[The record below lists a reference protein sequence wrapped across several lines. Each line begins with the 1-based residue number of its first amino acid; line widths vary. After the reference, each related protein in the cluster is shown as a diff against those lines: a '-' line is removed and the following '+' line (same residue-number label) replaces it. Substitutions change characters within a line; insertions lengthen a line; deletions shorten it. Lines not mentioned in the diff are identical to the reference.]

1 MPVWGITPGGG
12 SEHGDGAR
20 GVVRVPAWLSA
31 LLGRVFERESMTDHT
46 GEHERTR
53 VMTREMTWV
62 TQTARALSQDIFPI
76 RNMSVGTRVVSIA
89 CVTVGLSRGGIYL
102 VTSRSSAP

>member
-12 SEHGDGAR
+12 SEHGDSAR

-46 GEHERTR
+46 GEYER
-53 VMTREMTWV
+53 
-62 TQTARALSQDIFPI
+62 
-76 RNMSVGTRVVSIA
+76 
-89 CVTVGLSRGGIYL
+89 
-102 VTSRSSAP
+102 